1 MEATTALIG
10 FAGWY
15 VLLTLVVA
23 SYRVY
28 YAFGIGKELN
38 SFAVDGRDLDPLGH
52 RLTRARD
59 NCYETL
65 PIFAALFAA
74 AHAMGSLAVLN
85 GLAMWVLYA
94 RIGQS
99 ITHVASTS
107 SPAVLVRAGLFT
119 VQVLI
124 YLYWT
129 IALLG

>member
-38 SFAVDGRDLDPLGH
+38 SFSVDGRDLDPLGH

-74 AHAMGSLAVLN
+74 AYASGRLDALN
-85 GLAMWVLYA
+85 GLAMWVLYT
-94 RIGQS
+94 RIAQS
-99 ITHVASTS
+99 ITHIASTS

-129 IALLG
+129 ITLLG